1 MSRVVYKIDDT
12 IFILKAIGTKDEKI
26 IMNTLR
32 ISISYEEKGSN
43 KDNNFSYSYPFWMSL
58 GQEL

>member
-1 MSRVVYKIDDT
+1 MSRVVYKTDDT
-12 IFILKAIGTKDEKI
+12 IFILKVIGTKDEKI

-32 ISISYEEKGSN
+32 ISISYEEKGNN
-43 KDNNFSYSYPFWMSL
+43 KNNNYSCRYTFWMSL